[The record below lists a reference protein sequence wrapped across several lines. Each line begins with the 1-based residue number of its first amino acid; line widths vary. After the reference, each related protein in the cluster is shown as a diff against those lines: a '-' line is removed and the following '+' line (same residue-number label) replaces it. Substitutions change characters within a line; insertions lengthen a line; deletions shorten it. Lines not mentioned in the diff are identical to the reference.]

1 MDVLKRLIYD
11 FDRLAYHYNVV
22 TLYGLFF
29 QRVLPLISLAC
40 IVLGLL
46 IAGYAL
52 PDPSGS
58 QFRALRRVALA
69 GALSIIGIGVYIVVP
84 IWLDSL
90 GITPA
95 PGHLRFYGM
104 FFLPVGALAGVLAVV
119 VGSSRHFAAGADKP
133 GRTPFWLVGYGLVGY
148 GLGFV
153 VLWLSF
159 LLYSRLILGVTMI
172 AVFALPRATVTAA
185 LGAVIFGFAPYLV
198 RVVDRRPARWV
209 LSWGY
214 GLLVAGTISLLL
226 AQVVTQ
232 VLSLRGDVL

>member
-1 MDVLKRLIYD
+1 VDFLKRLIHD
-11 FDRLAYHYNVV
+11 FDRLTFHYNVV

-40 IVLGLL
+40 IALGLL
-46 IAGYAL
+46 VAGYAL

-69 GALSIIGIGVYIVVP
+69 GALSIIGIGIYSVVP

-90 GITPA
+90 GITPV

-104 FFLPVGALAGVLAVV
+104 FFLPVGALAGVLAVLA
-119 VGSSRHFAAGADKP
+119 GSSRRFAAGADKP
-133 GRTPFWLVGYGLVGY
+133 RRAPFSLVGY

-153 VLWLSF
+153 VLWLCF
-159 LLYSRLILGVTMI
+159 LLYSRLILGATMI
-172 AVFALPRATVTAA
+172 VAFALVRATVTAA
-185 LGAVIFGFAPYLV
+185 LGAVIFAFAPYLI
-198 RVVDRRPARWV
+198 RVVDRRPAHWM

-214 GLLVAGTISLLL
+214 SLLVAGFISLLL